1 MGEEAV
7 TRRSEFLILTSQQ
20 VNAGTSFGVLVFA
33 GSICYYAK
41 N

>member
-1 MGEEAV
+1 MG
-7 TRRSEFLILTSQQ
+7 FLLTSQQ